1 MQKLTRMEAV
11 DDAHQLSSGFV
22 QEELYAEYANRLKA
36 LANAARIE
44 YEKVQPIPYSP
55 SAKAVYKD
63 EVTSLDYKL
72 RESQLNAPK
81 ERQAQALAFTVIK
94 AKKQANPDMDKE
106 QERKMRQQELSK
118 ARARVGAKRRMID
131 ITPREWEAI
140 QAGAISSTKLEQIIK
155 YVDDV
160 QLKQLATP
168 RTSKTNLS
176 TAKVNRLKSMSNAG
190 YTTAEIAET
199 LGISPSTVTKYLSG
213 KE

>member
-1 MQKLTRMEAV
+1 
-11 DDAHQLSSGFV
+11 
-22 QEELYAEYANRLKA
+22 
-36 LANAARIE
+36 
-44 YEKVQPIPYSP
+44 
-55 SAKAVYKD
+55 
-63 EVTSLDYKL
+63 
-72 RESQLNAPK
+72 
-81 ERQAQALAFTVIK
+81 
-94 AKKQANPDMDKE
+94 
-106 QERKMRQQELSK
+106 
-118 ARARVGAKRRMID
+118 MID

-168 RTSKTNLS
+168 RTSNANLS
-176 TAKVNRLKSMSNAG
+176 TAKVNRLKSMSSAG